1 MTILFFWVR
10 LRSHFYLLPLV
21 SLSAP
26 HSLECRFIAIKEH
39 NCQVKGCFQNEPFPG
54 KADSDGFHFLSSAR
68 QTPPQRRCFIESAP
82 VSKHP
87 QTSEKNRKRAT
98 LTWAKRLI
106 SGRKKA
112 WRNSLQSGQQ
122 AVYLRC
128 SLDLPTAGV
137 LEQLWSLRSKSRSLW
152 QRGMLM
158 TLWGFRLISNFLIC
172 FKGVLPGFE
181 QWQGEREQTSPHDMK
196 CGCGPHRPIGLITS
210 QKSICDLTNK
220 NKCPLLSVGLLPE
233 SYLGKSA

>member
-10 LRSHFYLLPLV
+10 LRSHFCLLPQV

-26 HSLECRFIAIKEH
+26 QSLECGFIAIKEH

-87 QTSEKNRKRAT
+87 QTSEKNRERAT

-112 WRNSLQSGQQ
+112 WRNSLQSGRQ

-128 SLDLPTAGV
+128 SQDLPTAGV
-137 LEQLWSLRSKSRSLW
+137 LKQLWSLRSKPCSLW
-152 QRGMLM
+152 QRGRLI
-158 TLWGFRLISNFLIC
+158 TLRGFRLISNFLIC
-172 FKGVLPGFE
+172 FKRVLPGFE
-181 QWQGEREQTSPHDMK
+181 QWLGEREHVSPHDRQR
-196 CGCGPHRPIGLITS
+196 GCDLHRPFCLMAS
-210 QKSICDLTNK
+210 QKSIFDLTNK

-233 SYLGKSA
+233 S